1 MRGHSLQFWYR
12 IKTSKTDKEV
22 FEMSWRNKTVEQE
35 RLEFVQR
42 VLKKE
47 KSKSALCRE
56 YGISRPTGDKWIKRF
71 ENGEPLSD
79 QNRRPFR
86 TANKISEEA
95 EQRIIQ
101 ARKEEPA
108 IGAVKTRKMLMTAG
122 WTDAPSV
129 STFNAV
135 FKRNGLIPKK
145 NSEAARHIK
154 RFEKEQPNEMWQ
166 MDFKGDFLLRDNTRC
181 FPLSIVDDCTR
192 YCLCGDAKAN
202 VRLDGVKNSLTR
214 VFQTYGLPQTILC
227 DNGNPWGSSQST
239 SITKFEVWMM
249 ELGILTIHIRAQHPQ
264 TQGKVERFNGSY
276 KKERLEFYVPKNMAD
291 AQACREEY
299 VDFYNNRR
307 PHFSLDLDTPASRY
321 TPSSRKFCE
330 NIPIWEYP
338 DKAMCRSVKS
348 SGYISFNSRGFYLS
362 EGLAD
367 KKIAIVPTEQDGIFN
382 IVFRQFR
389 VAKLNLHTNTIIS
402 RRVYLLHN
410 DPRQKV

>member
-1 MRGHSLQFWYR
+1 M
-12 IKTSKTDKEV
+12 

-71 ENGEPLSD
+71 ENGEPLND
-79 QNRRPFR
+79 QSRRPFK
-86 TANKISEEA
+86 TANKICEKA

-108 IGAVKTRKMLMTAG
+108 IGAVKTRKMLVNAG

-154 RFEKEQPNEMWQ
+154 RFEKETPNEMWQ
-166 MDFKGDFLLRDNTRC
+166 MDFKGDFLLKDNTRC
-181 FPLSIVDDCTR
+181 YPLSIVDDCTR

-202 VRLDGVKNSLTR
+202 VRLDGVKDSLTR

-276 KKERLEFYVPKNMAD
+276 KKERLEFYVPKNLTD

-307 PHFSLDLDTPASRY
+307 PHFSLDLDIPSNRY
-321 TPSSRKFCE
+321 VPSPRKFSDH
-330 NIPIWEYP
+330 ISDWEYP
-338 DKAMCRSVKS
+338 DEAMCRNVKS

-410 DPRQKV
+410 DPREKV